1 MSAAFKTHGWVSQM
15 REAKFIDA
23 GHKHRLMSVHPS
35 VRSHPSWPRL
45 VELVRDL
52 AFIDG
57 GSEDA
62 FTLAS
67 GRTSR
72 WFFDTKP
79 VMMHPESTHH
89 LGALFNLRMDDLGV
103 DFVGGLELGA
113 VPLTAIAVATSPA
126 TTPRLG
132 FMVRKEAKGR
142 GGRKTNNPPGIEGSS
157 LENGGTIVIVEDV
170 TTTGGS
176 AIKAVER
183 IHQGTSCKVVAV
195 ISIVDR
201 EEGAKKAFLDA
212 GIHFESIMT
221 RSDVAGQ

>member
-1 MSAAFKTHGWVSQM
+1 MSAAFNSHGCRSQL
-15 REAKFIDA
+15 REAKFIEA
-23 GHKHRLMSVHPS
+23 RHNHCSMSVHPS

-57 GSEDA
+57 GSDDA

-89 LGALFNLRMDDLGV
+89 LGALFNLRMDEMGV

-126 TTPRLG
+126 SSPRLG

-157 LENGGTIVIVEDV
+157 LEKGGSIVIVEDV

-201 EEGAKKAFLDA
+201 EEGAKEAFEDA